1 MSIHSPDSKAKIL
14 IIDDDRYFL
23 EMANNALS
31 EMCDVLT
38 ESNAQKGLKRAL
50 AEPTPDLII
59 LDVIIPG
66 LSGYQICR
74 ELKQNMKTFNIPVV
88 FVSSLEQISEITRC
102 FDLGAVDFISK
113 PVQMPLL
120 LAKIK
125 NHLMMKLQRDM
136 LEELA
141 TKDPLTGLDN
151 KRSYN
156 QVLASEWKRAQRDR
170 QAISLVMCDIDF
182 FKKYNDHYGHGQGDT
197 CLQQVAASLFKTASR
212 PGDLVARVGG
222 EEFAVILPNTE
233 REGAW
238 RVANNLLVHLRK
250 KQLPHAKSPIHKH
263 ITISVGVATHIP
275 QQDEA
280 PALLF
285 DLADAALYR
294 AKDQGRNRVI
304 AHEDD

>member
-1 MSIHSPDSKAKIL
+1 MSTHTPDSKAKIL
-14 IIDDDRYFL
+14 IIDDDLYFL
-23 EMANNALS
+23 DMASNALS
-31 EMCDVLT
+31 EMCDVIT

-74 ELKQNMKTFNIPVV
+74 ELKQNMKTFSIPVV
-88 FVSSLEQISEITRC
+88 FVSALEQISEITRC
-102 FDLGAVDFISK
+102 FELGAVDFINK

-120 LAKIK
+120 MAKIK

-141 TKDPLTGLDN
+141 TKDALTGLDN

-156 QVLASEWKRAQRDR
+156 EVLATEWKRAQRDKHP
-170 QAISLVMCDIDF
+170 ISLVVCDIDF

-197 CLQQVAASLFKTASR
+197 CLKQVASSLYNTASR

-222 EEFAVILPNTE
+222 EEFAVILPNTDA
-233 REGAW
+233 EGAW
-238 RVANNLLVHLRK
+238 RVANNLLVNLRK
-250 KQLPHAKSPIHKH
+250 KQIPHAKSPIHKH
-263 ITISVGVATHIP
+263 LTISVGVATLIP
-275 QQDEA
+275 EKEDSPQR
-280 PALLF
+280 LF
-285 DLADAALYR
+285 ELADAALYQ
-294 AKDQGRNRVI
+294 AKETGRNRVI
-304 AHEDD
+304 AHEND